1 MPSDNGTMA
10 PRDQRR
16 AQPLTGFSFA
26 WPADRRARKAVAAR
40 LGMALTRRKPR
51 PLNLALQGGGAHG
64 AFTWGVLERLA
75 EVEGLAIHAIS
86 GTSAGA
92 VNAVVFASGW
102 LAGGPTGARANLAE
116 LWQSIGTG
124 ARRLENTGFSPATLD
139 AAIHLLSPYQLNP
152 LDFNP
157 LRRLLARL
165 VDFDR
170 LRHDR
175 SLGLYIAATNLRT
188 GTLRLFE
195 NADLSL
201 EAVLASACLPS
212 LHHAIEI
219 DGDAYWDGGYVSNP
233 PLLPLVEGSTA
244 RDTLLV
250 RINVSA
256 RMEHPRSAAGIRS
269 RVGEIVFGQPLERE
283 LALLEARR
291 IPPLRLP
298 LTLRQ
303 HRLARH
309 RLHVLDGGEAIAGL
323 NPATR
328 VLANRRTLEHLRD
341 LGRAAAARWLCDD
354 LEV

>member
-1 MPSDNGTMA
+1 MASDGGTRL
-10 PRDQRR
+10 PFDQRQD
-16 AQPLTGFSFA
+16 APLTALGFA
-26 WPADRRARKAVAAR
+26 WPQGRRSPKAHGR
-40 LGMALTRRKPR
+40 LAMALARRRPR
-51 PLNLALQGGGAHG
+51 PVNLALQGGGAHG
-64 AFTWGVLERLA
+64 AFTWGVLDRLA
-75 EVEGLAIHAIS
+75 EVEGLAPRAIS

-102 LAGGPTGARANLAE
+102 LTGGPEGARANLAE

-139 AAIHLLSPYQLNP
+139 AALHLLSPYQLNP

-170 LRHDR
+170 LRQDR
-175 SLGLYIAATNLRT
+175 TLGLYIAATNLRT
-188 GTLRLFE
+188 GALRLFE

-201 EAVLASACLPS
+201 QAVLASACLPS

-233 PLLPLVEGSTA
+233 PLLPLIEGSRA

-250 RINVSA
+250 RINVGA

-283 LALLEARR
+283 LALLEARSK
-291 IPPLRLP
+291 PPLRLA
-298 LTLRQ
+298 LTPRQ

-323 NPATR
+323 DPATR
-328 VLANRRTLEHLRD
+328 VLANRQILDHLRD
-341 LGRAAAARWLCDD
+341 LGRTAAASWLCRDQRA
-354 LEV
+354 